1 MNLPIIF
8 IAIANET
15 PQSNNY
21 LRNLPQEAIGLRS
34 ILTVAEENKLCEFL
48 IINDAT
54 IDAIISVFQQ
64 SKYKNRIAIFHFAGH
79 AGDNKLFLKDN
90 TGARQASHG
99 EGLVPFL
106 ASQRS
111 LQLVFLNGCHTSA
124 IAEGLNELGVPAVI
138 GTSFAVQDDIATNLS
153 LNFYRGLTRGL
164 GLERVWNDAV
174 HQIKATVTSGN
185 PDDFHRAIFRE
196 DMHLAGPAIVRL
208 PWSLTFSKG
217 KEDARHWNLP
227 QAADNPLFGL
237 ASVEGRYDLLN
248 EPFEFLKKYEEKG
261 TRNFFGRSKYI
272 QNLYQRLLD
281 RNASPLVLFHGQSG
295 VGKSSFL
302 NAGLI
307 PRLKVECRV
316 LLKERSK
323 EKGLA
328 NDFIE
333 AIQES
338 AESCLTAPL
347 TGVTPLD
354 LWLEIE
360 EQTQQPFILIID
372 QVEEVFTRPSALGRK
387 EIEAFLALVT
397 AVFANPSKRPKGKI
411 LLSYRK
417 EFHPEVSDAIRQEGL
432 PFEQVFLKKLG
443 ADSIKEIVNGLAST
457 TAHRLKYGVEIEEGL
472 PGIIAADLLKDA
484 NSPIAPVL
492 QILLTKLWRLSQ
504 TEEARVFSEAN
515 YNHLRKQGVF
525 LEDFF
530 QEQMLVLKASEEE
543 FTFPI
548 VSTGLAL
555 DILNYHT
562 TKFGTAESRAFSQ
575 LVEQYSHQQPIV
587 PVLLQKLKSLY
598 LLSDDGKENTTLAHD
613 TLAPIV
619 QNAIKLSEKTGQRAL
634 RLLETKMLDYHL
646 YPEQTL
652 LEEEDLLT
660 VEQGAQGM
668 RAWSSSEQ
676 ELLGKSRKKRAEIQV
691 KRKRRRFVQLAL
703 MGMLALAVVFI
714 VFSWQRSE
722 RQARGNELISQAL
735 RMEKE
740 DPTKSMALLR
750 QAMPYLT
757 DVTTA
762 YQAAHDIYSNNEF
775 YDTLLHFSAPVEAV
789 TLLPQTPLFALVTG
803 KELQLRNFETLEL
816 LKTITLDE
824 RITALAAT
832 VNGKLLAITTEDD
845 YLRIYDPNGE
855 EKYSL
860 LYEDGVQKVAFSP
873 DGQKI
878 LTSDLQGRLLL
889 WDLTEKSAVT
899 IIDDPLIIVEAFAF
913 ASDGESIVVGTEM
926 GELQFIGLDG
936 ELRNIVNAH
945 NDRILSLSIDPVL
958 NILTSTSRDATTAS
972 WTMDGHLLTRFVG
985 HEKRVNAAQW
995 LTSLN
1000 YLLSASDD
1008 FSIRLWG
1015 ENGQTLTNY
1024 RGHTSYVNDLA
1035 IAPDEESFISAGADS
1050 TLIVWR
1056 IATKVDLSFT
1066 TMPAGEATSMAMS
1079 RDGGILIAGT
1089 KADNVITE
1097 EPLDPF
1103 YFFDQEDMELA
1114 NPQDVLVWNTVDGS
1128 VMHLTGHEGRIN
1140 DVAISDKGTF
1150 FLSAAAD
1157 GKALLWDASGKLVNK
1172 FNQADEINSIA
1183 FSPDEQYVATGGSD
1197 SLAVLWELKTGKK
1210 IPLNQHGDLVSALA
1224 FTPDG
1229 KLLYTACYDNLIRV
1243 FDMKGRLMQSFTGH
1257 NSRVSCL
1264 AISSDGQ
1271 HILSGGWDNQAILW
1285 SRGGEVLS
1293 RYPLYAKNNTG
1304 GEAVNAVAFSPKGD
1318 YLAFGGEGGLIKVLT
1333 LAGEER
1339 QTITLFS
1346 GQTLTD
1352 LAFTPFGNQLTT
1364 VVADKIQFWQLLN
1377 L

>member
-1 MNLPIIF
+1 MSIPVIF

-15 PQSNNY
+15 PHSNNY

-34 ILTVAEENKLCEFL
+34 ILTEAEENKLCEFI

-54 IDAIISVFQQ
+54 IDAIIRVFQQ
-64 SKYKNRIAIFHFAGH
+64 KKYQDRIAAFHFAGH

-174 HQIKATVTSGN
+174 HQIKAMAKAGDA
-185 PDDFHRAIFRE
+185 DDFHRAIFRE
-196 DMHLAGPAIVRL
+196 DMHLAGQAIVRL

-217 KEDARHWNLP
+217 KEDTRHWNLP

-237 ASVEGRYDLLN
+237 ASIEDRYDLLN

-272 QNLYQRLLD
+272 QSLYQRLLD
-281 RNASPLVLFHGQSG
+281 SNASPLVLFHGQSG

-307 PRLKVECRV
+307 PRLKVECQV
-316 LLKERSK
+316 SLKERSR

-333 AIQES
+333 AIEKC
-338 AESCLTAPL
+338 AKACLTAPL
-347 TGVTPLD
+347 TGASPLD

-372 QVEEVFTRPSALGRK
+372 QVEEVFTRPSVLGRK
-387 EIEAFLALVT
+387 EIDGFLALIST
-397 AVFANPSKRPKGKI
+397 IFANPSLRPKGKI

-417 EFHPEVSDAIRQEGL
+417 EFHPEISDAVSLAGL
-432 PFEQVFLKKLG
+432 PFEQVFLKKLAG
-443 ADSIKEIVNGLAST
+443 ENIEEIVNGLAST
-457 TAHRLKYGVEIEEGL
+457 TAHRLKYNVEIEEGL
-472 PGIIAADLLKDA
+472 PEIIAADLLKDT

-492 QILLTKLWRLSQ
+492 QILLTKLWHLSKTQ
-504 TEEARVFSEAN
+504 ESPVFSVVN
-515 YNHLRKQGVF
+515 YNYLRKQGVF
-525 LEDFF
+525 LDDFF
-530 QEQMLVLKASEEE
+530 QEQMLAFKTSEEE
-543 FTFPI
+543 FSFPV

-555 DILNYHT
+555 DVLNYHT
-562 TKFGTAESRAFSQ
+562 TEFGTAEGRALGQ
-575 LVEQYSHQQPIV
+575 LMEQYRHQEGIIPALV
-587 PVLLQKLKSLY
+587 QKLKSLY

-660 VEQGAQGM
+660 VEQGAKGM
-668 RAWSSSEQ
+668 RAWSSE
-676 ELLGKSRKKRAEIQV
+676 EEDLLGKSRKKRQEIQT
-691 KRKRRRFVQLAL
+691 KRRRRRFVQFAL

-722 RQARGNELISQAL
+722 RQAHGNELISQAL

-740 DPTKSMALLR
+740 DPTKSMVLIR

-789 TLLPQTPLFALVTG
+789 TLLPETPLFALITG
-803 KELQLRNFETLEL
+803 TELQLRNFETLEL

-824 RITALAAT
+824 KITSLATTA
-832 VNGKLLAITTEDD
+832 NGKLLATTAEDD
-845 YLRIYDPNGE
+845 YLRIYDANGE

-860 LYEDGVQKVAFSP
+860 LYEGGVQQVVFAP
-873 DGQKI
+873 DGQKV

-889 WDLTEKSAVT
+889 WDLTEESAVT
-899 IIDDPLIIVEAFAF
+899 IIDDPLIIVESFAF
-913 ASDGESIVVGTEM
+913 TIDGESIVVGTEM
-926 GELQFIGLDG
+926 GELQFVGLDG

-972 WTMDGHLLTRFVG
+972 WTIDGHLLTRFVG
-985 HEKRVNAAQW
+985 HDKRVNAAQW
-995 LTSLN
+995 LPSLN

-1008 FSIRLWG
+1008 FSVRLWG
-1015 ENGQTLTNY
+1015 GSGQTLTNY
-1024 RGHTSYVNDLA
+1024 RGHTSYVNDLVV
-1035 IAPDEESFISAGADS
+1035 APDEESFISAGADS

-1056 IATKVDLSFT
+1056 ITTKVARSFT
-1066 TMPAGEATSMAMS
+1066 TMPTGEATSMAMS

-1089 KADNVITE
+1089 KADNVISE

-1103 YFFDQEDMELA
+1103 DFFDQEDMELA
-1114 NPQDVLVWNTVDGS
+1114 SPQDVLVWNIADGG

-1140 DVAISDKGTF
+1140 DVAISAKGTF
-1150 FLSAAAD
+1150 FLSAAAS
-1157 GKALLWDASGKLVNK
+1157 KALLWDSSGELVNE

-1210 IPLNQHGDLVSALA
+1210 IPLNEHGDLVSAVVFA
-1224 FTPDG
+1224 PDG

-1243 FDMKGRLMQSFTGH
+1243 FDMTGRLVQSFTGH

-1264 AISSDGQ
+1264 AISLDGQ

-1285 SRGGEVLS
+1285 SREGEILS
-1293 RYPLYAKNNTG
+1293 RYPLFAKNNTG
-1304 GEAVNAVAFSPKGD
+1304 GEAVNAVAFSHKGD